1 MKSYQILFRIA
12 GCLLACAGMQMLSAS
27 ASAPDIRNI
36 TLPLAEEN
44 ETTDGLIY
52 DENGNAHFMIQNEI
66 QTGRFS
72 ITPDYQ
78 KGDIDGSSITDSLD
92 AAYILYASAL
102 AGTEETSP
110 EEILAS
116 QHETIASIYQALQIT
131 DINDDHLVDAG
142 DAAEILTY
150 ASQQGAGTISEPLG
164 FACYQADENGN
175 LQKGWIDDRHYADED
190 YRLHTGWAEIENQK
204 YYFSE
209 YGEMQI
215 GFTEIY
221 GRNYYF
227 DPDSG
232 IMLTGFQ
239 NLDDTVYYFNP
250 DGIQLTGFQNIDN
263 HIYYFD
269 SDSGIMQKGLISID
283 SQNYYFDSDSGIM
296 LTGFQNLDDAVY
308 YFNPDGI
315 QLTGF
320 QNIDDHI
327 YYFDSESGIMQKGL
341 ISIDSQNYYFD
352 SESGIM
358 STGWTDAPQGKM
370 YFAPSG
376 VQQTGWQN
384 IDENTYYFDTDSGIM
399 QTGLVT
405 IEDKTYRFQTDGIY
419 HPRKICLDA
428 GHYGS
433 RYNHSPV
440 VSSYYESNFTWDM
453 HLHLIPALESYGF
466 EVITTR
472 ENKEEDLGL
481 RERGYVSEGCDL
493 FLSVH
498 SNYDNNYSLDFPLA
512 CCQVSGV
519 TDELGL
525 QLANKIHEV
534 MGTNQSGRIWKR
546 ESTNEPGNDWYSVLY
561 GAAEVGTPGIL
572 LEHSFH
578 SNYRATKWLM
588 IDENLERMAQ
598 AEAKVI
604 SDYFGF

>member
-227 DPDSG
+227 DP
-232 IMLTGFQ
+232 
-239 NLDDTVYYFNP
+239 
-250 DGIQLTGFQNIDN
+250 
-263 HIYYFD
+263 
-269 SDSGIMQKGLISID
+269 
-283 SQNYYFDSDSGIM
+283 DSGIM

>member
-1 MKSYQILFRIA
+1 MKSYQILCGIT
-12 GCLLACAGMQMLSAS
+12 GCILLLSGMQAISAS
-27 ASAPDIRNI
+27 ASHPEIRNI
-36 TLPLAEEN
+36 ALPLAEEN

-52 DENGNAHFMIQNEI
+52 DENGNAHFMIQNQM

-72 ITPDYQ
+72 ITPEYH
-78 KGDIDGSSITDSLD
+78 KGDIDGSNMTDSLD
-92 AAYILYASAL
+92 AAYILYAAAA
-102 AGTEETSP
+102 AGTENQSP
-110 EEILAS
+110 EEILLS
-116 QHETIASIYQALQIT
+116 QHETLTSTYQTLQIT
-131 DINDDHLVDAG
+131 DINGDQMI
-142 DAAEILTY
+142 DAADAAGILIY
-150 ASQQGAGTISEPLG
+150 ASEQGAGKLSEPLG

-175 LQKGWIDDRHYADED
+175 LQKGWLDDRHYADED
-190 YRLHTGWAEIENQK
+190 YKLHTGWAEIENQK

-209 YGEMQI
+209 YGEMQT

-221 GRNYYF
+221 DR
-227 DPDSG
+227 
-232 IMLTGFQ
+232 
-239 NLDDTVYYFNP
+239 
-250 DGIQLTGFQNIDN
+250 
-263 HIYYFD
+263 
-269 SDSGIMQKGLISID
+269 
-283 SQNYYFDSDSGIM
+283 NYYFDSDSGIM
-296 LTGFQNLDDAVY
+296 LTGWQTLENQIYYFNPDGVQQTGFQNIDDNIY

-315 QLTGF
+315 LQKGF
-320 QNIDDHI
+320 QNIGD
-327 YYFDSESGIMQKGL
+327 K
-341 ISIDSQNYYFD
+341 NYYFD
-352 SESGIM
+352 NNSGIM
-358 STGWTDAPQGKM
+358 LTGWQTLDNQIYYFNTD
-370 YFAPSG
+370 G
-376 VQQTGWQN
+376 VQQTGWQD
-384 IDENTYYFDTDSGIM
+384 IDEHTYYFDTNGIM

-440 VSSYYESNFTWDM
+440 VNSYYESNFTWDM

-472 ENKEEDLGL
+472 EKKEEDLGL
-481 RERGYVSEGCDL
+481 RERGHMSEGCDL

-588 IDENLERMAQ
+588 VDENLERMAQ